1 MKYKWLN
8 KEAKNTKVVIF
19 FNGWGM
25 DENVVSHLNC
35 EDYDVLMFYDYNTL
49 DTDFDFDMLEMYSEK
64 NLIAWSMGVMVGNFI
79 SPLTS
84 HFVTPYP
91 TRGEGDE
98 LQAINLSTCVAPPT
112 RGEGDELQAINLST
126 CVAPP
131 RMSDGKTV
139 AINGTLRPIDEKY
152 GIHPK
157 IYDLT
162 IKGFNEK
169 GRKRFISNMFEEDIE
184 VACDRDIENQKAE
197 LIALKEICKSPPT
210 LTLPFGEGKTLY
222 NKILISDNDKI
233 IPTKS
238 QIAFWEIEPNLKGGH
253 CPFFQFEKWSD
264 LL

>member
-35 EDYDVLMFYDYNTL
+35 ENYDVLMFYDYNTL

-64 NLIAWSMGVMVGNFI
+64 NLIAWSMGVMVGGMRKW
-79 SPLTS
+79 SPNSLK
-84 HFVTPYP
+84 
-91 TRGEGDE
+91 R
-98 LQAINLSTCVAPPT
+98 A
-112 RGEGDELQAINLST
+112 
-126 CVAPP
+126 
-131 RMSDGKTV
+131 V
-139 AINGTLRPIDEKY
+139 AINGTLKPIDEKY

-169 GRKRFISNMFEEDIE
+169 GRKRFISSMFEQNVEISCNRE
-184 VACDRDIENQKAE
+184 IENQLSE
-197 LIALKEICKSPPT
+197 LIALKNYKAIENFRYDKVI
-210 LTLPFGEGKTLY
+210 
-222 NKILISDNDKI
+222 ISNNDKI

-238 QIAFWEIEPNLKGGH
+238 QIAFWGIEPNLKGGH

>member
-8 KEAKNTKVVIF
+8 RGENNKIILF

-25 DENVVSHLNC
+25 DENVVKHLDC

-49 DTDFDFDMLEMYSEK
+49 ETDFDWDSLNIYPEK
-64 NLIAWSMGVMVGNFI
+64 NIIAWSMGVMI
-79 SPLTS
+79 SGCLAPSLALPL
-84 HFVTPYP
+84 
-91 TRGEGDE
+91 GEGRK
-98 LQAINLSTCVAPPT
+98 I
-112 RGEGDELQAINLST
+112 
-126 CVAPP
+126 
-131 RMSDGKTV
+131 
-139 AINGTLRPIDEKY
+139 AINGTLKPIHAEF

-169 GRKRFISNMFEEDIE
+169 GRDKFIKSMFDIQPPPAFQAPSPLE
-184 VACDRDIENQKAE
+184 RDIANQLSE
-197 LIALKEICKSPPT
+197 LVALKEFCKLAPS
-210 LTLPFGEGKTLY
+210 LTLPLGEGKSVY

-238 QIAFWEIEPNLKGGH
+238 QVAFWGIEPNLKGGH
-253 CPFFQFEKWSD
+253 CPFFQFKKWSE